1 MNKNTSDI
9 LVDKVTEFGL
19 SSILQE
25 ELNGLEFVNKRI
37 AIYEELLSNVKKPF
51 IFEKKKLE
59 RYNKR
64 KREMED
70 ILDRLYNEKEL
81 VTEEISSLYEDLLEE
96 KES

>member
-1 MNKNTSDI
+1 MEKNNENNLLSKI
-9 LVDKVTEFGL
+9 TEFGL

-59 RYNKR
+59 KYNKR

-81 VTEEISSLYEDLLEE
+81 VTEEISSLYEELLEE

>member
-1 MNKNTSDI
+1 MEKNNENNLLSKI
-9 LVDKVTEFGL
+9 TEFGL

-59 RYNKR
+59 RYNKW
-64 KREMED
+64 KREIED
-70 ILDRLYNEKEL
+70 IIDRLYNEKEL
-81 VTEEISSLYEDLLEE
+81 VTEEISSLYEELLEE